1 MRRITYFSGGS
12 TILFICLAMVIMGTM
27 LLSYSCSDDDKDMG
41 RIRTEI
47 IIIAPSLE
55 LSGTVPNTADKVNV
69 MVATKENSDQ
79 KYYLHIGR
87 IKGFEYT
94 EGYEYKLKVLITT
107 IKNPP
112 MDGHLEAFE
121 LVEIISKTKVQSE

>member
-1 MRRITYFSGGS
+1 MKRITCYSGER
-12 TILFICLAMVIMGTM
+12 TILFLCLAMLIISTM
-27 LLSYSCSDDDKDMG
+27 LLSYSCSDDDKDMK
-41 RIRTEI
+41 RTET
-47 IIIAPSLE
+47 IIIAPNLE
-55 LSGTVPNTADKVNV
+55 LSGTMPTTLDKVPV

-112 MDGHLEAFE
+112 MDGHLETFE
-121 LVEIISKTKVQSE
+121 LVEIISKTQVQSE